1 MWLAGPFNGVQHLD
15 RQFIQY
21 RQTPQGRREKLKL
34 IRVFQFRLRARCLA
48 AAVPTCPVTGGLQQH
63 ITDISH
69 TYRLPSPQTYD
80 ISPRI
85 LIHLPFFSY
94 TTSTIHSSSSP
105 RAQLTIHYP
114 PTIIPSRSLP
124 PSLRLPVPDHPSC
137 DSIRL
142 RLTAP
147 TLPYSPTIH
156 HEHHH
161 HCLTRFHSPLLDFAA
176 PASTTVVLLLSTHP
190 PNHPSS
196 ASGSTIAT
204 ADITAFIAATNPPAN
219 TTYARIA
226 WREPSKN
233 QVDRARLWSRGIEE
247 DSEHRK
253 RRDRQPS
260 QQAWRLRACHQLPW
274 VDAHHHRRTRNTNP
288 MRLLASSG
296 EGRRSAREALRR
308 CISPSTG

>member
-1 MWLAGPFNGVQHLD
+1 MSCNRRPAAAHHRHITYLPSALAPN
-15 RQFIQY
+15 
-21 RQTPQGRREKLKL
+21 
-34 IRVFQFRLRARCLA
+34 LRHLA
-48 AAVPTCPVTGGLQQH
+48 AHP
-63 ITDISH
+63 
-69 TYRLPSPQTYD
+69 
-80 ISPRI
+80 
-85 LIHLPFFSY
+85 
-94 TTSTIHSSSSP
+94 HSSSFLFLHHIHHSLFFFSACSTHHP
-105 RAQLTIHYP
+105 LPAYHHPLT
-114 PTIIPSRSLP
+114 LP
-124 PSLRLPVPDHPSC
+124 PSLLRLPVPDHPSC
-137 DSIRL
+137 DSIRP

-161 HCLTRFHSPLLDFAA
+161 HHCLTRFHSTLLDFAA
-176 PASTTVVLLLSTHP
+176 PASTTVVLFLSTHP

-288 MRLLASSG
+288 MRLLASSD
-296 EGRRSAREALRR
+296 EGRRLAREALRQ